1 VPYRP
6 AQKLIPFTGLV
17 MLLAS
22 AASFAEISLFQD
34 NNYQGKEFRTR
45 DELRNLKSVG
55 INDQAS
61 SVIIDRGRWLVCT
74 DADFGGR
81 CITLEAGRYAALGA
95 MGLNDQISSIR
106 PDSGRDNGRDAV
118 VLFQDDGFKGESLPV
133 SINESDLKSRGF
145 NDRASSVV
153 ISYGRW
159 EICSDSD
166 FRGRC
171 ETLDPGRYSSLR
183 AMGLNDAVSSVR
195 RVGRGSGGW
204 SGSNPGGG
212 QPQVVIGRNGV
223 GEVIFNQNRC
233 VVYYKDG
240 RRTSNAPS
248 CSGSQIDRAD
258 DAMERYRRER
268 GL

>member
-1 VPYRP
+1 
-6 AQKLIPFTGLV
+6 
-17 MLLAS
+17 
-22 AASFAEISLFQD
+22 
-34 NNYQGKEFRTR
+34 
-45 DELRNLKSVG
+45 
-55 INDQAS
+55 
-61 SVIIDRGRWLVCT
+61 
-74 DADFGGR
+74 
-81 CITLEAGRYAALGA
+81 
-95 MGLNDQISSIR
+95 
-106 PDSGRDNGRDAV
+106 
-118 VLFQDDGFKGESLPV
+118 
-133 SINESDLKSRGF
+133 
-145 NDRASSVV
+145 
-153 ISYGRW
+153 
-159 EICSDSD
+159 
-166 FRGRC
+166 
-171 ETLDPGRYSSLR
+171 
-183 AMGLNDAVSSVR
+183 MGLNDAVSSVR